1 MLTNFRTYQ
10 LALELYRETKT
21 VKLPY
26 HLKDQLL
33 RASSS
38 VCRNLAEVSA
48 KPTEKDRAKFYA
60 ITLGS
65 CREVQAVITME
76 AETLG
81 SLISLADRLGASL
94 YRLCRSS

>member
-38 VCRNLAEVSA
+38 VCLNLAEGSA

-60 ITLGS
+60 IALGS

-76 AETLG
+76 AESLG
-81 SLISLADRLGASL
+81 SLVSLADRLGASL
-94 YRLCRSS
+94 YRLCRS

>member
-10 LALELYRETKT
+10 LSLELYREVKR

-26 HLKDQLL
+26 SLKDQLV

-38 VCRNLAEVSA
+38 VCLNLAEGSA

-60 ITLGS
+60 IALGS
-65 CREVQAVITME
+65 CREVQAVIEME
-76 AETLG
+76 SETLG
-81 SLISLADRLGASL
+81 ALVSLRPTA
-94 YRLCRSS
+94 